1 MGMNR
6 PRSEKRSPDFTT
18 NILIRNAQGTILM
31 ATMTRDDL
39 KQRIALESVERPQ
52 AGKDITMDWGS
63 DAVAEVL
70 RQLGIKF
77 IALVP
82 GSSYRCLHDSLVN
95 YLGNERPQILLALH
109 EEHAIA
115 IAHGY
120 AKVAEQPMAVALHSN
135 VGLMHSSMAIFN
147 AWCDRVPILILGATG
162 PVDTTRRRPWIDW
175 IHTARDQGAL
185 VRSFTKWDDQPAS
198 PEAAVEAVVRA
209 WQIAR
214 RPPQGP
220 THVCLPVEVQEQR
233 LDENFSFPDLPRFRG
248 SEQVSPSPEAI
259 AAAAGLLGTV
269 RNVVMMIGRVSRRRE
284 DWDKRVK
291 LAERLNAKVITDS
304 KAAAAFPTSH
314 RLHCGAPQ
322 LFLGSESAE
331 LLRHADVILNLNW
344 IDLAGAL
351 RAACGPKAPDA
362 RIIHVSVDAFNHN
375 GWSMDYMGLPPADL
389 EILAE
394 PDAILTPLLDALG
407 GDSDRK
413 HAESAAPGEGRALKR
428 TIPSINGPTL
438 RQLSELD
445 LQQLADCFS
454 SAVGSHKISLIRTPL
469 SWPSDRY
476 DFCGP
481 LDYLGYDGGAGI
493 GSGPGMAVGAALA
506 LRNSDYMPVA
516 VLGDGD
522 YLMGV
527 TALWTA
533 VRYHVPLLVIVA
545 NNRSYYNDEVHQQ
558 TVARLRGRPLENK
571 WIGQKIIEPD
581 IDLAAMARAQGAE
594 AIGPVSS
601 FSELEAALRIAVDR
615 VSNGHVFVIDAVIK
629 NT

>member
-1 MGMNR
+1 
-6 PRSEKRSPDFTT
+6 
-18 NILIRNAQGTILM
+18 M
-31 ATMTRDDL
+31 ATMTRNDL
-39 KQRIALESVERPQ
+39 KQHLAIESIERPQ
-52 AGKDITMDWGS
+52 AGKDITMAWGS

-70 RQLGIKF
+70 RQLGIQF

-109 EEHAIA
+109 EEHAVA

-120 AKVAEQPMAVALHSN
+120 AKVTEQPMAVALHSN
-135 VGLMHSSMAIFN
+135 VGLMHASMAIFN

-162 PVDTTRRRPWIDW
+162 PIDTTRRRPWIDW

-185 VRSFTKWDDQPAS
+185 VRPFTKWDDQPAS

-220 THVCLPVEVQEQR
+220 THICLPVEVQEQR
-233 LDENFSFPDLPRFRG
+233 LDENFPLPDLSRFKG
-248 SEQVSPSPEAI
+248 SEQLYPSPDAI
-259 AAAAGLLGTV
+259 AAAANLLGAA
-269 RNVVMMIGRVSRRRE
+269 RNVVMMVGRVSRRRE
-284 DWDKRVK
+284 DWDNRVE
-291 LAERLNAKVITDS
+291 LAERINARVVTDS

-314 RLHCGAPQ
+314 RLHYGAPQ
-322 LFLGSESAE
+322 LVLGSESAE
-331 LLRHADVILNLNW
+331 LLRSADVILDLNW
-344 IDLAGAL
+344 IDLAGAF
-351 RAACGPKAPDA
+351 RAACGPKAPGA

-375 GWSMDYMGLPPADL
+375 GWSMDYMGLPPADI

-394 PDAILTPLLDALG
+394 PDAILVPLLNALG
-407 GDSDRK
+407 SGSDRK
-413 HAESAAPGEGRALKR
+413 QTESAAPDEGRALKR
-428 TIPSINGPTL
+428 MMPQINGPALAQQSGLDL
-438 RQLSELD
+438 RQI
-445 LQQLADCFS
+445 ADCLG
-454 SAVGSHKISLIRTPL
+454 SALGSHKVCLIRTPL

-493 GSGPGMAVGAALA
+493 GSGPGMAAGAALA
-506 LRNSDYMPVA
+506 LRSSDYMPVA
-516 VLGDGD
+516 LLGDGD

-545 NNRSYYNDEVHQQ
+545 NNRSYHNDEVHQQ
-558 TVARLRGRPLENK
+558 TVARLRGRPPENK

-594 AIGPVSS
+594 AIGPVRS
-601 FSELEAALRIAVDR
+601 FSELEAALRIAIER
-615 VSNGHVFVIDAVIK
+615 VSNGHVFVVDAVIG

>member
-1 MGMNR
+1 
-6 PRSEKRSPDFTT
+6 
-18 NILIRNAQGTILM
+18 M
-31 ATMTRDDL
+31 ASVTRDNI
-39 KQRIALESVERPQ
+39 KQRPALESVERPQ
-52 AGKDITMDWGS
+52 PGKDIAMAWGS

-70 RQLGIKF
+70 RQLGIEF

-95 YLGNERPQILLALH
+95 YLGNERPQILLVLH
-109 EEHAIA
+109 EEHAVA
-115 IAHGY
+115 VAHGY
-120 AKVAEQPMAVALHSN
+120 AKVIEQPMAVALHSN
-135 VGLMHSSMAIFN
+135 VGLMHASMAIFN
-147 AWCDRVPILILGATG
+147 AWCDRLPVLILGATG
-162 PVDTTRRRPWIDW
+162 PIDTTRRRPWIDW

-185 VRSFTKWDDQPAS
+185 VRPFTKWDDQPAS

-220 THVCLPVEVQEQR
+220 THICLPVEVQEQR
-233 LDENFSFPDLPRFRG
+233 LDESFSFPDLSRFKG
-248 SEQVSPSPEAI
+248 SERVYPSPEPV
-259 AAAAGLLGTV
+259 AAAAALLRTA
-269 RNVVMMIGRVSRRRE
+269 RNAVMMIGRVSRSRE
-284 DWDKRVK
+284 DWDKRVQ
-291 LAERLNAKVITDS
+291 LAERLDARVLTDS

-314 RLHCGAPQ
+314 RLHYGAPQ
-322 LFLGSESAE
+322 LLLAPESAE
-331 LLRHADVILNLNW
+331 LLRGADVILSLNW

-351 RAACGPKAPDA
+351 KTACGTKAPDA
-362 RIIHVSVDAFNHN
+362 RIIQVSVDALNHN
-375 GWSMDYMGLPPADL
+375 GWSMDYMGLPPIDI

-394 PDAILTPLLDALG
+394 PDAILTPLIEALG
-407 GDSDRK
+407 AGPNRK
-413 HAESAAPGEGRALKR
+413 QAESAASQDGTALKR
-428 TIPSINGPTL
+428 VTSGTNGSAPDAD
-438 RQLSELD
+438 LD
-445 LQQLADCFS
+445 LPQLADCLG
-454 SAVGSHKISLIRTPL
+454 SALGDRRASLIRTPL
-469 SWPSDRY
+469 SWPGDRY

-506 LRNSDYMPVA
+506 LRNSGYLPVA

-533 VRYHVPLLVIVA
+533 VRYHIPLLLIVA

-558 TVARLRGRPLENK
+558 TVARMRGRPAENK

-594 AIGPVSS
+594 ASGPITTRSQ
-601 FSELEAALRIAVDR
+601 LESTLRIAIESVA
-615 VSNGHVFVIDAVIK
+615 NGNVFVVDALV
-629 NT
+629 

>member
-1 MGMNR
+1 MISD
-6 PRSEKRSPDFTT
+6 RSFEVATH
-18 NILIRNAQGTILM
+18 IRIGYFAFNSEGITLM
-31 ATMTRDDL
+31 ATMTRDSI
-39 KQRIALESVERPQ
+39 KPRPALESVERPQ
-52 AGKDITMDWGS
+52 SGKDITMAWGS
-63 DAVAEVL
+63 DVVAEVL
-70 RQLGIKF
+70 HQLEIKF

-95 YLGNERPQILLALH
+95 YLGNEQPQILLTLH
-109 EEHAIA
+109 EEHAVA
-115 IAHGY
+115 VAHGY
-120 AKVAEQPMAVALHSN
+120 AKVTEQPMAVALHSN
-135 VGLMHSSMAIFN
+135 VGLMHASMAIFN
-147 AWCDRVPILILGATG
+147 AWCDRVPVLILGATG

-185 VRSFTKWDDQPAS
+185 VRPFTKWDDQPAS

-220 THVCLPVEVQEQR
+220 THICLPVEVQEQK
-233 LDENFSFPDLPRFRG
+233 LDESFSLPDLSRFRG
-248 SEQVSPSPEAI
+248 SERVYPSPDTI
-259 AAAAGLLGTV
+259 AAAAALLRTA
-269 RNVVMMIGRVSRRRE
+269 RNVVMMIGRVSRRQE

-291 LAERLNAKVITDS
+291 LAERLNARVVTDS

-314 RLHCGAPQ
+314 SLHHGAPQ
-322 LFLGSESAE
+322 LWLAPESAE
-331 LLRHADVILNLNW
+331 LLRGADVILNLNW

-351 RAACGPKAPDA
+351 KTACGTKAPNA
-362 RIIHVSVDAFNHN
+362 RIIHVSVDALNHN
-375 GWSMDYMGLPPADL
+375 GWSMDYMGLPPVDI
-389 EILAE
+389 EVLAE
-394 PDAILTPLLDALG
+394 PDAILAPLLEALG
-407 GDSDRK
+407 PGPDREQ
-413 HAESAAPGEGRALKR
+413 AESGVPDEGMALKR
-428 TIPSINGPTL
+428 TPQAKGPGPAP
-438 RQLSELD
+438 QLELD
-445 LQQLADCFS
+445 LQQIAACL
-454 SAVGSHKISLIRTPL
+454 GSVLGNHQISLIRTPL

-506 LRNSDYMPVA
+506 LRNSDYIPLA

-533 VRYHVPLLVIVA
+533 VRYNIPLLVIVA

-558 TVARLRGRPLENK
+558 TVAKLRGRPPENK
-571 WIGQKIIEPD
+571 WIGQKIIAPD

-594 AIGPVSS
+594 AIGPVGS

>member
-1 MGMNR
+1 
-6 PRSEKRSPDFTT
+6 
-18 NILIRNAQGTILM
+18 M
-31 ATMTRDDL
+31 ATMTRDDF
-39 KQRIALESVERPQ
+39 KRRPALESVERPQ
-52 AGKDITMDWGS
+52 SGDDITMAWGS

-95 YLGNERPQILLALH
+95 YLGNEQPQILLALH
-109 EEHAIA
+109 EEHAVA
-115 IAHGY
+115 VAHGY
-120 AKVAEQPMAVALHSN
+120 AKVTEQPMAVALHSN
-135 VGLMHSSMAIFN
+135 VGLMHASMAIFN
-147 AWCDRVPILILGATG
+147 AWCDRMPVLILGATG

-185 VRSFTKWDDQPAS
+185 VRQFTKWDDQPAS

-214 RPPQGP
+214 RPPRGP
-220 THVCLPVEVQEQR
+220 THICLPVEVQEQR
-233 LDENFSFPDLPRFRG
+233 LGESFSFPDLSRFKG
-248 SEQVSPSPEAI
+248 SERVYPSPEAL
-259 AAAAGLLGTV
+259 AAAAALLHTA
-269 RNVVMMIGRVSRRRE
+269 RNAVMMIGRVSRRRE

-291 LAERLNAKVITDS
+291 LAERLNARVITDS

-314 RLHCGAPQ
+314 RLHYGAPQ
-322 LFLGSESAE
+322 LFLAPESAE
-331 LLRHADVILNLNW
+331 LLRAADVILSLDW
-344 IDLAGAL
+344 IDPAGTL
-351 RAACGPKAPDA
+351 KTACGTKAPDA
-362 RIIHVSVDAFNHN
+362 RIIHVSVDALNHN
-375 GWSMDYMGLPPADL
+375 GWSMDYMGLPPVDI

-394 PDAILTPLLDALG
+394 PDAILAPLLEALG
-407 GDSDRK
+407 AGPDPKPADASFQD
-413 HAESAAPGEGRALKR
+413 GTALKR
-428 TIPSINGPTL
+428 TRPQTNSPAL
-438 RQLSELD
+438 PPQPELD
-445 LQQLADCFS
+445 LRQIADCLGL
-454 SAVGSHKISLIRTPL
+454 ALGDHKISLIRTPL
-469 SWPSDRY
+469 SWPGERY

-506 LRNSDYMPVA
+506 LRNSDYLPVA

-533 VRYHVPLLVIVA
+533 VRYRIPLMVIVA

-558 TVARLRGRPLENK
+558 TVARLRGRLPENK
-571 WIGQKIIEPD
+571 WIGQKIIEPE

-594 AIGPVSS
+594 AIGPIAS

-615 VSNGHVFVIDAVIK
+615 VADGQVFVIDAVVD
-629 NT
+629 NA

>member
-1 MGMNR
+1 
-6 PRSEKRSPDFTT
+6 
-18 NILIRNAQGTILM
+18 M
-31 ATMTRDDL
+31 ATKTRDGIS
-39 KQRIALESVERPQ
+39 QRPLLESVERPRS
-52 AGKDITMDWGS
+52 AKDIAMVWGS

-109 EEHAIA
+109 EEHAVA
-115 IAHGY
+115 VAHGY
-120 AKVAEQPMAVALHSN
+120 AKVTEQPMAVALHSN
-135 VGLMHSSMAIFN
+135 VGLMHASMAIFN
-147 AWCDRVPILILGATG
+147 AWCDRMPLLVLGATG
-162 PVDTTRRRPWIDW
+162 PVDAARRRPWIDW

-185 VRSFTKWDDQPAS
+185 VRPFTKWDDQPAS

-220 THVCLPVEVQEQR
+220 THICLPVEVQEQR
-233 LDENFSFPDLPRFRG
+233 LDESFSLPDLSRFRG
-248 SEQVSPSPEAI
+248 GERLCPSPEAV
-259 AAAAGLLGTV
+259 AATAVLLSRA

-284 DWDKRVK
+284 DWDMRVK
-291 LAERLNAKVITDS
+291 LAERLNARVVTDS
-304 KAAAAFPTSH
+304 KAAAAFPTTH
-314 RLHCGAPQ
+314 RLHGGAPQ
-322 LFLGSESAE
+322 LWLAAESAE
-331 LLRHADVILNLNW
+331 LLRRADVIWSLNW
-344 IDLAGAL
+344 IDPAGTL
-351 RAACGPKAPDA
+351 KAACGAKAPDA
-362 RIIHVSVDAFNHN
+362 RIIHVSVDALIHN
-375 GWSMDYMGLPPADL
+375 GWSMDYMGLPPIDVEVLADS
-389 EILAE
+389 
-394 PDAILTPLLDALG
+394 DAILVPVLEALG
-407 GDSDRK
+407 PGPDPK
-413 HAESAAPGEGRALKR
+413 HAEPETLREGTGLKR
-428 TIPSINGPTL
+428 TRPQTNILALAPPL
-438 RQLSELD
+438 ELD
-445 LQQLADCFS
+445 LQQIADCL
-454 SAVGSHKISLIRTPL
+454 GSTLGDRKISLIRTPL
-469 SWPSDRY
+469 TWPGDRY
-476 DFCGP
+476 DFSGP
-481 LDYLGYDGGAGI
+481 LDYLGYDGGAGV

-506 LRNSDYMPVA
+506 LRNSGYIPLA

-558 TVARLRGRPLENK
+558 TVARTRGRPSENK

-581 IDLAAMARAQGAE
+581 IDLAAMARAQGAA

-601 FSELEAALRIAVDR
+601 FSELEAALRIAIDG
-615 VSNGHVFVIDAVIK
+615 VSDGQIFVIDAVIK